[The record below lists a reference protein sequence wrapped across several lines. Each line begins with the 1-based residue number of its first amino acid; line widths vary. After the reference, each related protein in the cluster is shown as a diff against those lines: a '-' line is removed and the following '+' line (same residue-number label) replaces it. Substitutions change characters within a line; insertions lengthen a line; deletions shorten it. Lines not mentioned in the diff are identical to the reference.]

1 VKIAYLPLS
10 PTLASVR
17 LRAVIPARYLSEHG
31 FEVVRE
37 GADWVVLSK
46 HGWSDEV
53 ARGHKRVLF
62 DVCDDHFSSDKRDH
76 YLKWCRIADRVTCNS
91 EAMAEVIKDQTGR
104 DAVVIPDP
112 YESDERPPKCGMPA
126 LWFGHKSNLKD
137 LLPYTDR
144 LPLVIVSNPEV
155 PGVIPWSRENLLQ
168 AFEMTGITVIPTG
181 KSKCKSA
188 NRAIE
193 AIRNGHFPVC
203 GHLPAYADL
212 GLGCDDIAT
221 EAHRAVERRA
231 ETLERIDE
239 LQHRV
244 RYEFSPQR
252 IGELWS
258 DCFST

>member
-1 VKIAYLPLS
+1 MKLAYLPLS
-10 PTLASVR
+10 PTIASFR
-17 LRAVIPARYLSEHG
+17 LRGLIPARYLQAHG
-31 FEVVRE
+31 FDIVRE
-37 GADWVVLSK
+37 NADWVVLSK

-53 ARGHKRVLF
+53 AKGHRQVLF
-62 DVCDDHFSSDKRDH
+62 DICDDHFTSDKRDH

-91 EAMAEVIKDQTGR
+91 DVMAGVIKTHTGR

-112 YESDERPPKCGMPA
+112 YESDERPPKVGLPA
-126 LWFGHKSNLKD
+126 LWFGHKSNLRD
-137 LLPYTDR
+137 LAPYVDR

-155 PGVIPWSRENLLQ
+155 PGVVPWSRENLLQ

-181 KSKCKSA
+181 KSMAKSA

-193 AIRNGHFPVC
+193 AIRNGHLPVC

-212 GLGCDDIAT
+212 GLGTDDIAGDV
-221 EAHRAVERRA
+221 ERAVARRA

-244 RYEFSPQR
+244 RYEFSPER
-252 IGELWS
+252 IGAMWA